1 MISPTY
7 IGAIVAATVNIAAI
21 FGIVL
26 SEGNITAGLQL
37 ILGVVNSV
45 IALVIFIRRLKQGDI
60 SIFGVRKK

>member
-7 IGAIVAATVNIAAI
+7 IGAIVAAVVNIAAI

-26 SEGNITAGLQL
+26 SEGNITTGLQL